1 MSQMLTIQDQLL
13 DLNLETEDGINQ
25 DSTAILR
32 LYDALRNWEALGNIA
47 EITLQQD
54 GGNPLLY
61 SYTVERKNTDEIL
74 STWVLAD
81 EEDTDPMVTIICT
94 PAWSA
99 EVLEAGDLIRRTS
112 LLAEAAAVA
121 ARHLLLELL

>member
-1 MSQMLTIQDQLL
+1 MMSQMLTIQDQILEM
-13 DLNLETEDGINQ
+13 NLETEDGINQ

-32 LYDALRNWEALGNIA
+32 LYNALKDWEALGNIA

-61 SYTVERKNTDEIL
+61 SYSVKRKNTDEIL

-94 PAWSA
+94 HAWSA
-99 EVLEAGDLIRRTS
+99 KVLEAGDLIRRQLS
-112 LLAEAAAVA
+112 EIRAVA
-121 ARHLLLELL
+121 GLVSLSVVFS